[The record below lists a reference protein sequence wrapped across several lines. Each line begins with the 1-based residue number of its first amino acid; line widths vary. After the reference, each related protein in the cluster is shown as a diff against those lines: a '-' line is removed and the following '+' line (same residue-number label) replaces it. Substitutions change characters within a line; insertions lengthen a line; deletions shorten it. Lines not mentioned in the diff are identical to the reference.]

1 MPGLGPT
8 QRRVRR
14 AFIANPDARLTTGDL
29 IRWSYPRLTGK
40 TPIRRYFSV
49 SCAAAA
55 VADKVGRTY
64 PGGFIWQLKPSK
76 PLPKDKST
84 SEKSK
89 QPTQK

>member
-1 MPGLGPT
+1 MPGFGPT

-14 AFIANPDARLTTGDL
+14 AFIANPGARLTTGDL

-64 PGGFIWQLKPSK
+64 PGGYIWQLKPDHL
-76 PLPKDKST
+76 LPNDK
-84 SEKSK
+84 K
-89 QPTQK
+89 QRDE